1 MGVSSILNFVTAFSL
16 NWTRL
21 CKKQQNCK
29 TKKTKKSGNCG
40 MAWQTKSFRNY
51 SSSSETAKWTGKL
64 TFCRCN
70 STCIHEINCPP
81 QNVFW
86 NTALFDVGSWLF
98 FSSLGLTYVVFFGKC
113 KVFLIKSC
121 GGLFLWNRRLGCL
134 NFLYL

>member
-1 MGVSSILNFVTAFSL
+1 MINLLRVSVQYSTFLQPLV
-16 NWTRL
+16 WTRL

-29 TKKTKKSGNCG
+29 KVKDIGKNYKSGNCG

-98 FSSLGLTYVVFFGKC
+98 FFTWLNLRRFFGKC

-121 GGLFLWNRRLGCL
+121 GFYETGGWAV
-134 NFLYL
+134 